1 MRRTVESNIFAITKR
16 SSDSITGLLTLLIG
30 NDSQYDMIIGPF
42 TATRERLRLVD
53 MLLLPSEPI
62 NLLYRP
68 RGHQTTLVQ
77 GAVALLQVFRL
88 ELWLVYLFT
97 TRKEAFV

>member
-1 MRRTVESNIFAITKR
+1 M
-16 SSDSITGLLTLLIG
+16 G
-30 NDSQYDMIIGPF
+30 NDSQYDIIVGSF
-42 TATRERLRLVD
+42 AALEERLRFVD